1 MNNDGG
7 KEGKIHHGGNPVLT
21 PCCCG
26 SDVAGNLAVHKGK
39 SAASAVIRIE
49 ANWRPEGR

>member
-1 MNNDGG
+1 MNDDGG

-21 PCCCG
+21 PPRCCCG

-39 SAASAVIRIE
+39 SAASAVIRID
-49 ANWRPEGR
+49 AIVA